1 MRLQPAG
8 LFGRERGVSTGA
20 GRRAHSER
28 SSVPGA
34 GRRRPSPSPRQRR
47 VSKFKTQGSA
57 AGFPPRLRSCRG
69 GTSAR
74 LLNLCKTG
82 DPAQIAPTSSGCHV
96 NHMSYGK

>member
-20 GRRAHSER
+20 GRRAHSEG

-47 VSKFKTQGSA
+47 VSKSKTQGSA

-74 LLNLCKTG
+74 LLNLCETG
-82 DPAQIAPTSSGCHV
+82 GPAQIAPTSSGCHV